1 MGKKAKEKKSNDT
14 KTERAVKKSGA
25 GAVIGSILFFLLT
38 FLLAILLLCSTVA
51 YETLS
56 ADGVSKAISQMDLSQ
71 AQWKENGKKQ
81 NMGQWVY
88 EWYMQDAPNLTPEYA
103 EAALANEEINGVICD
118 YITDLSA
125 YLTKKSDEM
134 PEVQAETFADLMQ
147 DELAGTLEKETGVR
161 FAETDRVAFLYAT
174 EDDVPAWNQAVD
186 RIAGHGFGKFAVRF
200 FCTLP
205 GVVTAAVLTGVSFVL
220 WLAFAIRKHWRKGRM
235 LTASGVAV
243 AVPGL
248 LVLIA
253 DGLVFLLAGAMNVLD
268 DLSFARDGLSDLLLP
283 SLWSALIVALCGI
296 IPASIGICINAVC
309 RVKAKKQGQAAP
321 FVPEAAE
328 PQPEKVP
335 VLAGATPENPAP
347 AGEFVY
353 SPVSEVESPEPNV
366 PDSGVCPH
374 CGAQNEPGSKFC
386 GSCGQKM

>member
-1 MGKKAKEKKSNDT
+1 
-14 KTERAVKKSGA
+14 
-25 GAVIGSILFFLLT
+25 
-38 FLLAILLLCSTVA
+38 
-51 YETLS
+51 
-56 ADGVSKAISQMDLSQ
+56 
-71 AQWKENGKKQ
+71 
-81 NMGQWVY
+81 
-88 EWYMQDAPNLTPEYA
+88 
-103 EAALANEEINGVICD
+103 
-118 YITDLSA
+118 
-125 YLTKKSDEM
+125 
-134 PEVQAETFADLMQ
+134 
-147 DELAGTLEKETGVR
+147 
-161 FAETDRVAFLYAT
+161 
-174 EDDVPAWNQAVD
+174 
-186 RIAGHGFGKFAVRF
+186 
-200 FCTLP
+200 
-205 GVVTAAVLTGVSFVL
+205 
-220 WLAFAIRKHWRKGRM
+220 M

-335 VLAGATPENPAP
+335 VPAGAAPENPAP

-353 SPVSEVESPEPNV
+353 SPAPEVESPEPNV